1 MRTVRLLDELAALR
15 ERGEDL
21 LRCGLGHGTLEVGG
35 DVDGAV
41 RPIHLYV
48 SVFVDVSTIEIHTRL
63 MYSRTRSSASAYT
76 QPCAPAQTTRVG
88 NLRSP

>member
-15 ERGEDL
+15 ECGEDL
-21 LRCGLGHGTLEVGG
+21 LRCRLGYGALEVRRH
-35 DVDGAV
+35 VDGTV
-41 RPIHLYV
+41 RPVHLCGL
-48 SVFVDVSTIEIHTRL
+48 VFVDVRRNERRTRL

-76 QPCAPAQTTRVG
+76 QLCVPAQTMRVS